1 MHEQSL
7 AVRVPKKDAES
18 FRQKYREIIKRGLK
32 VISDE
37 TYVYFPV
44 SSSVEGYEVLEMIFP
59 RYESRS
65 VSEILGYSPSFEII
79 GDIAVIEEGGVREA
93 EVIMKVHRNVKVVLR
108 KAGEVSG
115 EFRIRKYEFVA
126 GERRTETLHREYGNV
141 YRVDLSKVYFNPH
154 LANERQRI
162 ARMCTEGE
170 VVLDMF
176 AGVGPFTIPVAK
188 KVRWVYSVEKNPH
201 AVALLKENLRLN
213 KVENVTVI
221 EGDAMDVNLEE
232 KADRVIMN
240 LPHEAESFLPAALRN
255 VHSGGLIHL
264 YLILEERRVEEKKE
278 ELCEKFSKVS
288 YRTVH
293 SYSPSKNIYVFDLV
307 V

>member
-59 RYESRS
+59 KYESRS

-288 YRTVH
+288 YRIVH

>member
-293 SYSPSKNIYVFDLV
+293 SYSPSKNIYV
-307 V
+307 